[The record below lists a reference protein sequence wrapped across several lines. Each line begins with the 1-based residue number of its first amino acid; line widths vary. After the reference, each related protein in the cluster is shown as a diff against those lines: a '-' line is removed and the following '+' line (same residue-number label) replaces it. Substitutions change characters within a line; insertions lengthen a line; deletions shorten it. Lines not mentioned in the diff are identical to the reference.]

1 MLDLCTRTRFL
12 RSLTLAAAALLTFSS
27 TVLAQTPTVAW
38 NANTESDL
46 AGYVV
51 QYGTQSGNPTSSLD
65 VGNVTS
71 RQFTGLT
78 AGATYYFRVV
88 AYNASG
94 QSSGPSNEASYLVPA
109 PPTPT
114 VTLTSISPTSGPTTG
129 GTVIT
134 LTGTNFV
141 AGSSV
146 QVGGVA
152 ATAVTLVST
161 TQMRA
166 TTPAGTAGARTV
178 QVTTPSGQ
186 SAGLTSAFTYVAPAT
201 PTITSISPTSGPTAG
216 GTQITLTGT
225 NFVSGATVRVG
236 GVAATGVT
244 FTSATQLRATTPAG
258 AAGVAAV
265 QVTNP
270 SGQSVTLNNA
280 FTYTAPAT
288 TPTLTSLTPTSGPT
302 AGGTQITL
310 TGTNFVSGAT
320 VRVGGVAATGVT
332 FTSATQLRATTPAGA
347 AGVAAVQVTNPS
359 GQSVTLNNAFTYT
372 APATT
377 PTLTSL
383 TPTSGPTAGG
393 TQITLTGTN
402 FVSGATVRIGGI
414 AATGV
419 TFTSATQ
426 LRATTP
432 AGTAGAR
439 AVQVTNPNG
448 QSSTLNNAFTYT
460 TSAAPRL
467 SLVNPFSGS
476 TAGGTQIYLSG
487 ANFAPGATVRVRGVL
502 ATNVTFQST
511 TRLWATTPAG
521 AAGSVAV
528 QVTNPDG
535 QSSTL
540 NGAFTYT
547 STSALTSTSTAR
559 AQSTVALESSA
570 TAAAT
575 GAVRR
580 YLAEGVQTADMNTRL
595 ALANP
600 QSVDANVV
608 LTFADAS
615 GRTSRLPV
623 IVPARARRTVDL
635 STIPALAGTTF
646 STLLESDVPVA
657 LDRLVSWD
665 ARGVSASLE
674 AAVDQPSTHWYFA
687 EGSTIDPFELFY
699 LVQNPNA
706 TAAQVQ
712 VRYLLPQGQPVTKT
726 YTVAAGARATIWV
739 DREDPALA
747 RVDVAADITSVN
759 GVPVVVERSLY
770 LSEAGAT
777 APRGGDTA
785 AGATTLATTWRTS
798 GNTGD
803 RTMRLALANPGS
815 APATVSATYATES
828 GAQVVKTYVVAANS
842 RHTVNVATED
852 PALANAAVNVSIVS
866 ADGTPIV
873 VERTIGWGANGVWD
887 ELVSGAAVA
896 EGGVQWLAAEG
907 EQGGARQTSTSLV
920 VFNTQATAVDVTVTL
935 LFEDA
940 AEVSAVFPVDADG
953 QLVVPVAQAFPAA
966 EGKRFSVLVEAA
978 DPSAAIAVD
987 RVIYWRAGDATRT
1000 AGADAAAT
1008 RLR

>member
-1 MLDLCTRTRFL
+1 MLDLRTCTRLL
-12 RSLTLAAAALLTFSS
+12 RSVAFAVAALLTFSS

-51 QYGTQSGNPTSSLD
+51 QYGTQSGTPTSSVD

-88 AYNASG
+88 AYNTSG
-94 QSSGPSNEASYLVPA
+94 ATSGPSNEASYLVPA
-109 PPTPT
+109 TPTPT

-141 AGSSV
+141 SGSSV

-152 ATAVTLVST
+152 ATAVTLVSA

-166 TTPAGTAGARTV
+166 TTPAGAAGARTV

-186 SAGLTSAFTYVAPAT
+186 TAGLTSAFTYVAPAT

-258 AAGVAAV
+258 AAGVAAL

-280 FTYTAPAT
+280 FTYTAPA
-288 TPTLTSLTPTSGPT
+288 
-302 AGGTQITL
+302 
-310 TGTNFVSGAT
+310 
-320 VRVGGVAATGVT
+320 
-332 FTSATQLRATTPAGA
+332 
-347 AGVAAVQVTNPS
+347 
-359 GQSVTLNNAFTYT
+359 
-372 APATT
+372 

-402 FVSGATVRIGGI
+402 FVSGATVRIGGV

-432 AGTAGAR
+432 AGTAGVK
-439 AVQVTNPNG
+439 AVQVTNPSG
-448 QSSTLNNAFTYT
+448 QSVTLNNAFTYT
-460 TSAAPRL
+460 ASPAPML
-467 SLVNPFSGS
+467 SMITPTSGS
-476 TAGGTQIYLSG
+476 TAGGTQMYLAG
-487 ANFAPGATVRVRGVL
+487 GYFAPGVTVRVRGVL
-502 ATNVTFQST
+502 ATSVTFVSS

-521 AAGSVAV
+521 AAGAASV

-535 QSSTL
+535 QSVTV
-540 NGAFTYT
+540 NNVFTYT
-547 STSALTSTSTAR
+547 ATSALTSTSTAR
-559 AQSTVALESSA
+559 TQSTVALESSA
-570 TAAAT
+570 TVTATATAT

-600 QSVDANVV
+600 QTVDANVV

-623 IVPARARRTVDL
+623 TVPARARRTVDL

-674 AAVDQPSTHWYFA
+674 AAVDEPSTHWYFA

-747 RVDVAADITSVN
+747 SVDVAADITSVN

-785 AGATTLATTWRTS
+785 SGATALATTWRTS

-815 APATVSATYATES
+815 SPATVSATYATEN
-828 GAQVVKTYVVAANS
+828 GAHVVKTYVVAANG

-852 PALANAAVNVSIVS
+852 PALANAAVSVSIVS
-866 ADGTPIV
+866 AGGAPIV

-896 EGGVQWLAAEG
+896 EGGVRWLAAEG
-907 EQGGARQTSTSLV
+907 EQGGVRQASTSLV
-920 VFNTQATAVDVTVTL
+920 VFNTQATATDVTVTL
-935 LFEDA
+935 LFEDG

-966 EGKRFSVLVEAA
+966 EGKRFSVLVEAV

-1008 RLR
+1008 PLR